1 MDITHANIY
10 SSTQSRSR
18 SKSRTRNSTAN
29 SRSTSSSRRPTFGRK
44 RSLSSSSTS
53 KLTITPTALD
63 DERLI
68 PTVQATL
75 DNSVPLDFFKQD
87 IIAMV
92 KALRISKWH
101 KRQLTISNMSVNRIS
116 GALTNSIYKVEYRD
130 EQQNF
135 VLPTLLLRV
144 YGKNLDSIID
154 RERELSVLVKLSQ
167 RNIGPKLLGIFS
179 NGRFE
184 QFLDGFSPLNK
195 DNLRDEI
202 ISQML
207 GRRMKD
213 LHYKVELSH
222 EDVNGLPMCWK
233 LIYKWIQI
241 FEDTVLPSYEASGIK
256 EEDIFLMK
264 FDKFKDLIK
273 KYEKWLLDH
282 YDTELL
288 ASNYKFCHNDTQY
301 GNLLLHE
308 SFDVNDIIISHP
320 PSSAN
325 LLSDEKSLVI
335 KSTSNKKDHS
345 LAVIDFEYSGPN
357 FVAFDLANHF
367 SEWMADYHDPELSYY
382 IHEDKYPSRL
392 EQLNLIKS
400 YIEYD
405 FQYPSSNLKHT
416 FDKDITQVNAAD
428 LIQFEIKKLY
438 NECILWRP
446 AVQIYWCLWGLIQN
460 GPVRP
465 TLANPH
471 HSSSEKVIDSTYS
484 ITVGVD
490 KLRLEENAVR
500 DEGDE
505 DEITSSDDDFDYL
518 KYSQQKS
525 GLTIGD
531 LLQFDL
537 VTKNDIPKG
546 HIKDIKY
553 LKCDF
558 FDLNS

>member
-10 SSTQSRSR
+10 NPNQTRSR

-29 SRSTSSSRRPTFGRK
+29 SRSTSSTRRPTFGRK

-53 KLTITPTALD
+53 KLTITPTTLD

-68 PTVQATL
+68 PTAQATL

-92 KALRISKWH
+92 KALRIGKWH
-101 KRQLTISNMSVNRIS
+101 KRQLTIANLSVNRIS
-116 GALTNSIYKVEYRD
+116 GALTNSIYKLTYID
-130 EQQNF
+130 EQQKF
-135 VLPTLLLRV
+135 LLPTLLLRV

-167 RNIGPKLLGIFS
+167 KNIGPKLLGIFS

-184 QFLDGFSPLNK
+184 QFLDGFSPLDK

-233 LIYKWIQI
+233 LIYKWLQI
-241 FEDTVLPSYEASGIK
+241 FEDTVLPSYGASGVK
-256 EEDIFLMK
+256 EEEVFLMK

-273 KYEKWLLDH
+273 KYEKWLLSH

-308 SFDVNDIIISHP
+308 SFDASDIIISHP

-325 LLSDEKSLVI
+325 LLSDEKSAVI
-335 KSTSNKKDHS
+335 KSTSNKKDSS

-357 FVAFDLANHF
+357 FPAFDLANHF
-367 SEWMADYHDPELSYY
+367 CEWMADYHDPEKSYY
-382 IHEDKYPSRL
+382 IYEENYPSRL

-405 FQYPSSNLKHT
+405 FQFPSSNLKHA
-416 FDKDITQVNAAD
+416 FDKDVTQVNAAD

-460 GPVRP
+460 GPLKP
-465 TLANPH
+465 TVANNNH
-471 HSSSEKVIDSTYS
+471 NSSEKVIDSTYS

-490 KLRLEENAVR
+490 TLRLEENAIG
-500 DEGDE
+500 EE
-505 DEITSSDDDFDYL
+505 EEEITSSDDDFDYL
-518 KYSQQKS
+518 KYAQQKS

-537 VTKNDIPKG
+537 VNKDDISEE
-546 HIKDIKY
+546 HVKDIKH
-553 LKCDF
+553 LDCDF
-558 FDLNS
+558 FDL

>member
-10 SSTQSRSR
+10 NSTQSRSR

-29 SRSTSSSRRPTFGRK
+29 SRSTSSTRRPTFGRK
-44 RSLSSSSTS
+44 RSLSSSSTA
-53 KLTITPTALD
+53 KLTITPTTLD
-63 DERLI
+63 DERII

-92 KALRISKWH
+92 KTLRISKWH

-116 GALTNSIYKVEYRD
+116 GALTNSIYRVEYRD

-135 VLPTLLLRV
+135 LLPTLLLRV

-167 RNIGPKLLGIFS
+167 KNIGPKLLGIFS

-213 LHYKVELSH
+213 LHYKVELNH

-256 EEDIFLMK
+256 EEDIFLIK
-264 FDKFKDLIK
+264 FDKFKDLIR
-273 KYEKWLLDH
+273 KYEKWLLSH

-325 LLSDEKSLVI
+325 LLSDEKSPVI

-357 FVAFDLANHF
+357 FPAFDLANHF

-400 YIEYD
+400 YVEYD
-405 FQYPSSNLKHT
+405 FQYPSSNLKNT
-416 FDKDITQVNAAD
+416 FDKDVTQVNAAD

-465 TLANPH
+465 TPVNQH
-471 HSSSEKVIDSTYS
+471 NSSGKVIDSTYS

-490 KLRLEENAVR
+490 KLRLEENAIGE
-500 DEGDE
+500 EGDE

-525 GLTIGD
+525 GLTMGD

-537 VTKNDIPKG
+537 VTKDDIPEE
-546 HIKDIKY
+546 HLKDIKY